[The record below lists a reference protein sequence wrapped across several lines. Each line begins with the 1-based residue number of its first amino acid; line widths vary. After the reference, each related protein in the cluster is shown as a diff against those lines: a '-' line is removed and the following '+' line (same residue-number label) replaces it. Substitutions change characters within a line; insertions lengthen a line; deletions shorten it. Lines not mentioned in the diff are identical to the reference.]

1 MRFKSFQATPVMIT
15 KMRIRAASIVAACV
29 FCLVAVDLNHHSA
42 CAQTVTAKPKFTAYQ
57 RTELFFGL
65 DKPAGGS
72 VQAEE
77 WERFVAEIVTPRFP
91 GGFTADDA
99 MGQYLDGKILV
110 RERSKQLILIYP
122 RKLKTS
128 SSRKIEEIRAAY
140 IKAFDQKSVLRV
152 DLPTYV
158 LVSF

>member
-1 MRFKSFQATPVMIT
+1 MNRTFI
-15 KMRIRAASIVAACV
+15 IVAAIV
-29 FCLVAVDLNHHSA
+29 FCATAGGVGNDLVH
-42 CAQTVTAKPKFTAYQ
+42 AQTAKSAAAKPKFTAYQ

-65 DKPAGGS
+65 DKPTGGT
-72 VQAEE
+72 VTAEE
-77 WERFVAEIVTPRFP
+77 WDRFVAEIVTRRFP
-91 GGFTADDA
+91 DGFTVDDA
-99 MGQYLDGKILV
+99 LGQYLDGNTLI
-110 RERSKQLILIYP
+110 REKSKQIILIYP

-128 SSRKIEEIRAAY
+128 ASRKIEEIRRAY